1 MQDTITVKPIVASS
15 LDAANFG
22 TARDFPRVA
31 TPDKGVYAR
40 RNDILGSLSPAYLR
54 VKHNETKS
62 VQQSSVILEQRRA
75 RVDALQNVLSTTYNT
90 TGLVANIP
98 DGLTEE
104 EFVNDL
110 LTLSGI
116 LLENDCAVARA
127 LYRGEY

>member
-1 MQDTITVKPIVASS
+1 MQDTITAKPLVATS

-22 TARDFPRVA
+22 TSRDFPRVA

-40 RNDILGSLSPAYLR
+40 RNDILGSLSPAYVR

-75 RVDALQNVLSTTYNT
+75 RLDALSNVLSTTYNT

-98 DGLTEE
+98 DGLTEA
-104 EFVNDL
+104 EFISDFLLLIGL
-110 LTLSGI
+110 LT
-116 LLENDCAVARA
+116 ENDCAVARS